1 MISQIQIL
9 IEDAIHPEHIEVTGD
24 GSHFQVIV
32 VSDSF
37 DGLRAVQR
45 QQKIYALVN
54 QQITDGSIH
63 ALTIKTYTAKEW
75 KQASKFSF

>member
-1 MISQIQIL
+1 MISTIETL
-9 IEDAIHPEHIEVTGD
+9 IEDSIKPEHLDVTGD

-32 VSDSF
+32 VSNQF

-54 QQITDGSIH
+54 QQIADGSIH
-63 ALTIKTYTAKEW
+63 ALTIKTYTAAEW

>member
-1 MISQIQIL
+1 MISLITSL
-9 IEDAIHPEHIEVTGD
+9 IEDNLQPQHLEVTGD

-37 DGLRAVQR
+37 ADLRAVQR

-54 QQITDGSIH
+54 PQIADGSIH
-63 ALTIKTYTAKEW
+63 ALTIKTYTQQEW
-75 KQASKFSF
+75 QQASKFSF